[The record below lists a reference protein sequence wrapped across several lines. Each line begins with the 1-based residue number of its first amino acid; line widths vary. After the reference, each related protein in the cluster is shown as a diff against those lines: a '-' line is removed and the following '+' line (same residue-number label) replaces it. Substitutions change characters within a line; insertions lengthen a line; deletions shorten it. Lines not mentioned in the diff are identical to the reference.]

1 MFPSAG
7 ECAGSQI
14 AGIIQRFKESL
25 EHQGITPQRIILFGS
40 RARETAGEYSD
51 IDLVVIS
58 GDFREMDFM
67 QRCAVLGRAIAAIME
82 PIEPLAYTPEEF
94 ERAQEEKAGFLYT
107 VLTDQKAIEY
117 RL

>member
-1 MFPSAG
+1 MHS
-7 ECAGSQI
+7 AGSQI
-14 AGIIQRFKESL
+14 TSIIQRFKESL

-40 RARETAGEYSD
+40 RARDTAGEYSD
-51 IDLVVIS
+51 IDLMVIS
-58 GDFREMDFM
+58 DDFRDLDFM

-94 ERAQEEKAGFLYT
+94 EHAQEQKTGFLYT
-107 VLTDQKAIEY
+107 VLADQEAIEY